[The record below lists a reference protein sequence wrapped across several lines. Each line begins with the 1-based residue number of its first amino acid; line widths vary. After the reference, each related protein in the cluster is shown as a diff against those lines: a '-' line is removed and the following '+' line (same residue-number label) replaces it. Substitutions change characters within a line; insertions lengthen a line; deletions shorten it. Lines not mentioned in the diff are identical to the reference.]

1 MWFNILFFRAKIC
14 REVEV
19 NAPASALWEVHSTLQ
34 LNDAVRKDYGHLY
47 EKVEVLEGDGSAGT
61 IVRFVFQ
68 PGVRAP
74 PAFNEKFIKVDHE
87 TMTKEIDIIEGGF
100 LDVGFERYFIRTEV
114 IEKDEKSCIT
124 RSTIEYDLK
133 DEFAANASL
142 VSIVGLVATTDTAN
156 NLAVAKTN

>member
-1 MWFNILFFRAKIC
+1 MY
-14 REVEV
+14 
-19 NAPASALWEVHSTLQ
+19 S
-34 LNDAVRKDYGHLY
+34 LY
-47 EKVEVLEGDGSAGT
+47 FLYA
-61 IVRFVFQ
+61 
-68 PGVRAP
+68 GVRAP
-74 PAFNEKFIKVDHE
+74 PAFNEKFTKVDHE

-156 NLAVAKTN
+156 NLAVAKTK